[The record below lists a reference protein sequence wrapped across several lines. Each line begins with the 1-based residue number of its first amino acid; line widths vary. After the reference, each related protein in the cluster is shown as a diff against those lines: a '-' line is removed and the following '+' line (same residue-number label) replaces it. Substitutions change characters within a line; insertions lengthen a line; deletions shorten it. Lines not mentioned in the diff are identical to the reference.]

1 MRSVFAA
8 VAFVL
13 AAAGSVLAQEA
24 PDPIDVALANCSGGG
39 EGPNAE
45 QMLACHVDARRA
57 WDQAVDEAYA
67 DLLGRLKPPSR
78 DLLAASQRQ
87 WVAFRDAELVLWQAQ
102 AEGSTTSTRRS
113 ISTAPRPTS
122 RGPAPSISG
131 NTATTSGPIERARP
145 P

>member
-87 WVAFRDAELVLWQAQ
+87 WVAFHDAELVLWQAQ
-102 AEGSTTSTRRS
+102 AEGVDDLNAKVNLNS
-113 ISTAPRPTS
+113 A
-122 RGPAPSISG
+122 
-131 NTATTSGPIERARP
+131 ATDIARARALYLREYRDYFWTD
-145 P
+145 